1 MGMCAIS
8 GPRVMSADEELEQ
21 ESTSSATSSAMSTV
35 SMSDDSSSQD
45 LIDTEGVDSCD
56 QVDFAIWKRTI
67 PKGRRCKP
75 LSFSGII
82 DYDENGNQ
90 VRIHEG
96 DDDSW
101 HTEDWS

>member
-8 GPRVMSADEELEQ
+8 GPRVSSPDEELEQ
-21 ESTSSATSSAMSTV
+21 ESARSATSSAMSTV

-45 LIDTEGVDSCD
+45 LMDMEGVDSYD
-56 QVDFAIWKRTI
+56 QVDFAIWKRRI

-96 DDDSW
+96 EDDSW